1 MPPSQPNQSLT
12 DGLRCLQALANI
24 SEPVGARELARRLRF
39 EPTRTHRLL
48 RTLAHLGFARQNTE
62 KKFLPGPGICVLA
75 STALLHSR
83 LARSAGR
90 PIRELHR
97 RVPHTVTLAMLWEST
112 TTTIYRSSG
121 RMPFESV
128 WGRLHPEWA
137 TDSAL
142 GLVLLSRQPEE
153 AVERAFWG
161 RPIPH
166 YTGGVREL
174 LGHLRTIRNQ
184 GFATGPDHWVENHSM
199 VAMALS
205 DDTTGLAVS
214 GGIEG
219 DRISQILIYLRQT
232 IEKIEGGDLFG
243 NLGTANQLPLA

>member
-1 MPPSQPNQSLT
+1 MPPAQLNQSLA
-12 DGLRCLQALANI
+12 DGLRCLQALASI
-24 SEPVGARELARRLRF
+24 SEPIGARELARRLRF

-48 RTLAHLGFARQNTE
+48 RTLAHLGYARQNAE
-62 KKFLPGPGICVLA
+62 KKFLPGPGICVVA
-75 STALLHSR
+75 SSALLHSR
-83 LARSAGR
+83 LARGAGG

-97 RVPHTVTLAMLWEST
+97 RVPHTVTLAVLWENA
-112 TTTIYRSSG
+112 TTTIYRSFG
-121 RMPFESV
+121 GMRFESG

-166 YTGGVREL
+166 YAGGVREL

-184 GFATGPDHWVENHSM
+184 GFASRPDHRVENHSM

-219 DRISQILIYLRQT
+219 DRIAQILLHLRQT
-232 IEKIEGGDLFG
+232 IEKIEGGDL
-243 NLGTANQLPLA
+243 